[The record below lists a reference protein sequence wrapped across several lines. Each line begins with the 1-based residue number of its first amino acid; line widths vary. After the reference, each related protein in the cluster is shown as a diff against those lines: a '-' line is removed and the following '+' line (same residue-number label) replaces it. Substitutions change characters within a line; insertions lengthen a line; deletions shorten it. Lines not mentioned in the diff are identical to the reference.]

1 MKPEHVALL
10 MVAAVA
16 LAQTVRLTWSRASGR
31 RLAAR
36 ARRLGAEGERR
47 AEELLRAAGYRVVE
61 RQVHAV
67 YAIHVDGSPAE
78 AHVRADFLVERRGR
92 RFVADAKR
100 GPEASRA
107 TSPATRRQL
116 LEYRHAYAVDGVL
129 LVDAERGRVHAIEL
143 TSSRGTPL
151 GTSSLAAS
159 SRAALWL
166 LLGAALGVAGYV
178 TLTG

>member
-10 MVAAVA
+10 VVAAVA
-16 LAQTVRLTWSRASGR
+16 LAQTTRLTWARASGR

-47 AEELLRAAGYRVVE
+47 AEELLRAAGYRVIE
-61 RQVHAV
+61 RQVHAI
-67 YAIHVDGSPAE
+67 YAIHVDGAPSE

-107 TSPATRRQL
+107 TFPATRRQL

-129 LVDAERGRVHAIEL
+129 LVDAERGRVHAIEVMAAHA
-143 TSSRGTPL
+143 SSIPPPI
-151 GTSSLAAS
+151 AAS

-166 LLGAALGVAGYV
+166 LLGVGIGVAGYAL
-178 TLTG
+178 LTG

>member
-10 MVAAVA
+10 VVASIA
-16 LAQTVRLTWSRASGR
+16 LAQTWRVATARSAGR
-31 RLAAR
+31 RQAAR

-47 AEELLRAAGYRVVE
+47 AEDLLRDAGYRVIE

-67 YAIHVDGSPAE
+67 YALWIDGETSE

-92 RFVADAKR
+92 RFVADAKS

-107 TSPATRRQL
+107 TSRATRRQL

-129 LVDAERGRVHAIEL
+129 LVDAERGRVHAIEIAVA
-143 TSSRGTPL
+143 RDR
-151 GTSSLAAS
+151 
-159 SRAALWL
+159 SRAWWFFG
-166 LLGAALGVAGYV
+166 LGAVLGVAV
-178 TLTG
+178 CVALLA